1 MEIEIKMP
9 DLATTDSAIK
19 ILRWLV
25 EPGQPV
31 KRGQVLM
38 EVETDKSTME
48 VESVATGTLK
58 AHKAQVGDSLF
69 AGQVIGVVET

>member
-48 VESVATGTLK
+48 VESVASGVLQ
-58 AHKAQVGDSLF
+58 AQRAQVGDSLF
-69 AGQVIGVVET
+69 AGQVIGVIAT